1 MAWSWGW
8 RLLLKL
14 FMSSNPTQFTEVLPQ
29 STSHFNCTK
38 HTKESCSRGGLCSR
52 ELTLFLCLAQKTPT
66 EDYVCQGLNG
76 KKSISTVIYTL
87 AQPCKD
93 LALSDNRL
101 EQPQT
106 APICAKNPTGSRMEA
121 DPQSKAANLPKH
133 WVQLDTTSLIV
144 SQTMKI
150 TCVHPF
156 CRHSNLLYS
165 NSQLPCCYGEKPVR
179 PPSKASLSKMVW
191 RKVKK
196 FFWQQESGLFNLLR
210 LLNQFC
216 MCVAQ

>member
-1 MAWSWGW
+1 
-8 RLLLKL
+8 
-14 FMSSNPTQFTEVLPQ
+14 MSSNPTQFTEVLPQ

-52 ELTLFLCLAQKTPT
+52 ELTLLLCLAQKTPT

-93 LALSDNRL
+93 LALSGNRL

-121 DPQSKAANLPKH
+121 GPQSKAANLPKH
-133 WVQLDTTSLIV
+133 
-144 SQTMKI
+144 
-150 TCVHPF
+150 
-156 CRHSNLLYS
+156 
-165 NSQLPCCYGEKPVR
+165 
-179 PPSKASLSKMVW
+179 
-191 RKVKK
+191 
-196 FFWQQESGLFNLLR
+196 
-210 LLNQFC
+210 
-216 MCVAQ
+216 